1 MLRAITKKSRT
12 VEAFFGEVA
21 LAGPEASS
29 IHRAVGEI
37 RAQLTDLA
45 DAEISARRVIERMAL
60 VLQASLLVRHG
71 DPAVADAFIVS
82 RLDGDR
88 GSVYGT
94 LPPGVD
100 FSAILD
106 RVTPKVG

>member
-1 MLRAITKKSRT
+1 VLRAITKKSRT

-21 LAGPEASS
+21 LAGPETRS
-29 IHRAVGEI
+29 IQRAVGEI

-71 DPAVADAFIVS
+71 NPAVADAFIAS

-94 LPPGVD
+94 LPPSVD